1 MTTIG
6 LIGYG
11 RFGEFVAPLLAGRA
25 RVVVYDARR
34 RKPVRYPRGV
44 RKGDISEVARQDVVL
59 LAVPVSEIRGVLLR
73 IRPYL
78 RPGSL
83 VVDVCAAKAA
93 PVRWMTRIVPQGV
106 GILGTHPLFG
116 PDSAAG
122 GLRGLTVVL
131 CPVRIGGVQLS
142 TVLTELHRAGL
153 ETIFMNPD
161 DHDRMMAETILLSQ
175 YVGRLVNRARATRW
189 PPLTRNYAHL
199 LSIVQTVRNDTVGLF
214 ADMVR
219 YNVHGKQLLRR
230 LTAAQRDLRREIRR
244 PGPS

>member
-1 MTTIG
+1 MTVG

-11 RFGEFVAPLLAGRA
+11 RFGAFIAPLVARRAG
-25 RVVVYDARR
+25 VVVYDPRR
-34 RKPVRYPRGV
+34 RRLGRYPRGV
-44 RKGDISEVARQDVVL
+44 RRGNLAEASRQDVVL
-59 LAVPVSEIRGVLLR
+59 LAVPVSEMRGILLR

-83 VVDVCAAKAA
+83 VVDVCAAKSA
-93 PVRWMTRIVPQGV
+93 PVRWMKLIVPGNV

-131 CPVRIGGVQLS
+131 CPVRIGGIQLS

-153 ETIFMNPD
+153 ESIFMNPD

-189 PPLTRNYAHL
+189 PPVTRNYAHL
-199 LSIVQTVRNDTVGLF
+199 LSIVETVRNDTVGLF

-219 YNVHGKQLLRR
+219 YNEHGKRLLRR
-230 LTAAQRDLRREIRR
+230 LAGAHRDLRREIRR

>member
-1 MTTIG
+1 MTIG

-11 RFGEFVAPLLAGRA
+11 RFGEFAAPLLARRA
-25 RVVVYDARR
+25 GVIVYDTRR
-34 RKPVRYPRGV
+34 GRPGRYPRGV
-44 RKGDISEVARQDVVL
+44 RRGRIAEVARQDVVL
-59 LAVPVSEIRGVLLR
+59 LAVPVSRVRGVLLR

-83 VVDVCAAKAA
+83 VVDFCAAKAM
-93 PVRWMTRIVPQGV
+93 PVRWMKQIVPRSV

-153 ETIFMNPD
+153 ESIFMSPD

-175 YVGRLVNRARATRW
+175 YIGRLVGKARAARW
-189 PPLTRNYAHL
+189 PPVTRNYAHL
-199 LSIVQTVRNDTVGLF
+199 LSIVQTVRKDTVGLF

-230 LTAAQRDLRREIRR
+230 LAVAQRDLRREIRR
-244 PGPS
+244 PEPS